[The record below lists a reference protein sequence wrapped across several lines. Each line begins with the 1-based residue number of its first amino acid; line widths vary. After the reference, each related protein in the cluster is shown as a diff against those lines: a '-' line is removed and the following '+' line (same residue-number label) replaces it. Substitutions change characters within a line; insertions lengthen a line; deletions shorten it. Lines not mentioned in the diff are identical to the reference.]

1 MTYYHYRQN
10 NSGGGFEGPA
20 IEVFVEA
27 DSEDEADEIA
37 QEHGIYF
44 DPLYLIDCEC
54 CGNRWGSAW
63 DSYDEVPP
71 EDEFDSWYDQF
82 LHAGCVKQLVI
93 KKESK

>member
-1 MTYYHYRQN
+1 MTYYRYRQN

-54 CGNRWGSAW
+54 CGNRWSEAW
-63 DSYDEVPP
+63 DSYEQIPP
-71 EDEFDSWYDQF
+71 EYYSELDELLY
-82 LHAGCVKQLVI
+82 GNCVRRLVI
-93 KKESK
+93 NRENK